1 MTTLPPHRAFAKSV
15 IETRCGF
22 LTPEEQIDLEQGI
35 FNQSLSE
42 AKRRGVRRIWENP
55 DFQAVYEIVA
65 RRTVTNLDGG
75 SYVNNSRLLARLRE
89 GEFLPH
95 DVPAMSYAELY
106 PEMWGDMIEKATK
119 REAKMLEVDKSMVT
133 DLFRCTKCGK
143 RECSYYEMQTR
154 SADEPMTQ
162 FVRCHNC
169 GKQWKQ

>member
-1 MTTLPPHRAFAKSV
+1 MSTLHPHRELAKKA
-15 IETRCGF
+15 IETHCAF
-22 LTPEEQIDLEQGI
+22 LSSEEQHDLEQGI
-35 FNQSLSE
+35 FNHSLVE
-42 AKRRGVRRIWENP
+42 AKRRGVRRVWENP
-55 DFQAVYEIVA
+55 DFQSLYKIVA
-65 RRTVTNLDGG
+65 QRTVTNLDGG
-75 SYVNNSRLLARLRE
+75 CYVSNPRLLKRLRE

-95 DVPAMSYAELY
+95 DVASMSYAELY
-106 PEMWGDMIEKATK
+106 PEKWGDMIERATK

-133 DLFRCTKCGK
+133 DLFRCSKCGK